1 MSNLYSF
8 AFARKKLVLT
18 RISSWLSSLMLLAFV
33 TVSLNRNDHLNK
45 NFGQKILHI
54 VLYESKVIYHFQ
66 VVLQNLNFLLWET
79 MVRARICKHFLAQ

>member
-1 MSNLYSF
+1 MF
-8 AFARKKLVLT
+8 
-18 RISSWLSSLMLLAFV
+18 LAFV
-33 TVSLNRNDHLNK
+33 TVSLNCNDHLNK

-79 MVRARICKHFLAQ
+79 MVRARNCKHFLAQ

>member
-1 MSNLYSF
+1 
-8 AFARKKLVLT
+8 
-18 RISSWLSSLMLLAFV
+18 MLLAFV
-33 TVSLNRNDHLNK
+33 TVSLNCNDHLNK

-79 MVRARICKHFLAQ
+79 MVRARICKNFLAQ